1 MSLGR
6 SRDFHWEGF
15 MMPKYLLQIIAILFL
30 IFTLTIPARADGPME
45 RIKETTDKIIAI
57 LSDPDLK
64 APDKAEEKRRRLRQ
78 VVDERFD
85 WEEFSRRTLGKHW
98 RKRTEEEKREFIPLF
113 GKLVER
119 TYMDKV
125 EDYSGEKVVYVS
137 ERTKAKYGLVKAKV
151 MTNDRRE
158 IDVDYRLKNK
168 RSDWYVY
175 DVVVV
180 GVSLVK
186 SYRVQ
191 FNDIIMQSSYEELVK
206 RLKDKLAAEE

>member
-6 SRDFHWEGF
+6 YSHFHWEGF
-15 MMPKYLLQIIAILFL
+15 MMPKCLLQIIAVLFL
-30 IFTLTIPARADGPME
+30 IFAPTIPARADGPME
-45 RIKETTDKIIAI
+45 RIKETTDKIIEI
-57 LSDPDLK
+57 LSDPNLK
-64 APDKAEEKRRRLRQ
+64 GPDKAEEKRRRLRQ

-85 WEEFSRRTLGKHW
+85 WEEFSRRTLAKHW
-98 RKRTEEEKREFIPLF
+98 RKRTDEEKREFIPLF

-125 EDYSGEKVVYVS
+125 EDYSGEKVVYVG
-137 ERTKAKYGLVKAKV
+137 ERTKGDYGLVKAKV
-151 MTNDRRE
+151 LTNDRRE

-168 RSDWYVY
+168 RNDWYVY

-191 FNDIIMQSSYEELVK
+191 FNDIITQSSYEALVK

>member
-1 MSLGR
+1 
-6 SRDFHWEGF
+6 
-15 MMPKYLLQIIAILFL
+15 MMPKGLLQIIAVFFL
-30 IFTLTIPARADGPME
+30 IFTLTIPARANGPME
-45 RIKETTDKIIAI
+45 RIKETTDKIIDI

-64 APDKAEEKRRRLRQ
+64 GPDKAEEKRRRLRQ

-85 WEEFSRRTLGKHW
+85 WEEFARRAMGKHW
-98 RKRTEEEKREFIPLF
+98 RKRTDEEKREFIPLF

-125 EDYSGEKVVYVS
+125 EDYSGERVVYVS

-151 MTNDRRE
+151 VTNDRRE

-191 FNDIIMQSSYEELVK
+191 FNEIIMQSSYEELLK
-206 RLKDKLAAEE
+206 RLKNKLAAEE

>member
-1 MSLGR
+1 
-6 SRDFHWEGF
+6 
-15 MMPKYLLQIIAILFL
+15 MMRKGLLQIIAVSFL

-57 LSDPDLK
+57 LSDPALK

-85 WEEFSRRTLGKHW
+85 WEEFSRRTLAKHW
-98 RKRTEEEKREFIPLF
+98 RKRTEEEKREFVPLF

-125 EDYSGEKVVYVS
+125 EDYSGEKVRYKG
-137 ERTKAKYGLVKAKV
+137 ERVKGKYGLVKAV
-151 MTNDRRE
+151 VETNDRRE
-158 IDVDYRLKNK
+158 IDVDYRLKHK
-168 RSDWYVY
+168 GSDWYVY
-175 DVVVV
+175 DVTVV

-191 FNDIIMQSSYEELVK
+191 FNEIIMQSSYEELVK
-206 RLKDKLAAEE
+206 RLKNKLAAEE

>member
-1 MSLGR
+1 MTPKGLLQV
-6 SRDFHWEGF
+6 FVVLF
-15 MMPKYLLQIIAILFL
+15 MMFVIAAS
-30 IFTLTIPARADGPME
+30 ARADGPME

-57 LSDPDLK
+57 LSDPALK
-64 APDKAEEKRRRLRQ
+64 APDKAEERRRRLRQ

-98 RKRTEEEKREFIPLF
+98 RKRTEAEKREFIPLF

-151 MTNDRRE
+151 VTNDRRE

>member
-1 MSLGR
+1 
-6 SRDFHWEGF
+6 
-15 MMPKYLLQIIAILFL
+15 MMPKCLLQIIAVLFL

-45 RIKETTDKIIAI
+45 RIKETTDKMIAI
-57 LSDPDLK
+57 LSDPDLN

-125 EDYSGEKVVYVS
+125 EDYSGEKVVYVR

-151 MTNDRRE
+151 LTNDRRE

-168 RSDWYVY
+168 RNDWYVY

-186 SYRVQ
+186 SYR
-191 FNDIIMQSSYEELVK
+191 SSSMTSLCSHHMK
-206 RLKDKLAAEE
+206 SL

>member
-1 MSLGR
+1 
-6 SRDFHWEGF
+6 

-151 MTNDRRE
+151 LTNDRRE

-168 RSDWYVY
+168 RNDWYVY

>member
-1 MSLGR
+1 
-6 SRDFHWEGF
+6 
-15 MMPKYLLQIIAILFL
+15 
-30 IFTLTIPARADGPME
+30 
-45 RIKETTDKIIAI
+45 
-57 LSDPDLK
+57 
-64 APDKAEEKRRRLRQ
+64 
-78 VVDERFD
+78 
-85 WEEFSRRTLGKHW
+85 
-98 RKRTEEEKREFIPLF
+98 
-113 GKLVER
+113 
-119 TYMDKV
+119 MDKV

-151 MTNDRRE
+151 LTNDRRE

>member
-1 MSLGR
+1 
-6 SRDFHWEGF
+6 
-15 MMPKYLLQIIAILFL
+15 MMPKCLLQIIAVLFL

-45 RIKETTDKIIAI
+45 RMKETTDKMIAI
-57 LSDPDLK
+57 LSDPDLNG
-64 APDKAEEKRRRLRQ
+64 PDKAEEKRRRLRE

-85 WEEFSRRTLGKHW
+85 WEEFARRAMGKHW
-98 RKRTEEEKREFIPLF
+98 RKRTEEEKREFVPLF

-151 MTNDRRE
+151 LTNDRRE

-168 RSDWYVY
+168 RNDWYVY

-191 FNDIIMQSSYEELVK
+191 FNDIIMQSSYDELVK

>member
-1 MSLGR
+1 
-6 SRDFHWEGF
+6 
-15 MMPKYLLQIIAILFL
+15 MMPKGLLQIFAVFFL
-30 IFTLTIPARADGPME
+30 IFTLTDPARADGPME

-64 APDKAEEKRRRLRQ
+64 APDMAEEKRRRLRQ

-85 WEEFSRRTLGKHW
+85 WEEFSRRSLAKHW
-98 RKRTEEEKREFIPLF
+98 KKRTEEEKREFVPLF

-125 EDYSGEKVVYVS
+125 EDYSGEKVRYKGESV
-137 ERTKAKYGLVKAKV
+137 KGKYGLVKAV
-151 MTNDRRE
+151 VVTNDRRE
-158 IDVDYRLKNK
+158 IDVDYRLKYK

-175 DVVVV
+175 DVKVV

-191 FNDIIMQSSYEELVK
+191 FNEIIMQSSYEELVK

>member
-1 MSLGR
+1 MT
-6 SRDFHWEGF
+6 
-15 MMPKYLLQIIAILFL
+15 PKGLLQVIVVLFMIFVIA
-30 IFTLTIPARADGPME
+30 ASAQADGPME

-57 LSDPDLK
+57 LSDPALK
-64 APDKAEEKRRRLRQ
+64 APDKAEERRRRLRQ

-85 WEEFSRRTLGKHW
+85 WEEFSRRTLAKHW
-98 RKRTEEEKREFIPLF
+98 KKRTAKEKREFVPLF
-113 GKLVER
+113 GTLIER

-125 EDYSGEKVVYVS
+125 EDYSGEKVRYEK
-137 ERTKAKYGLVKAKV
+137 ERVKGKYGLVKAKV
-151 MTNDRRE
+151 VTNDKRE
-158 IDVDYRLKNK
+158 IDVDYRLKYK
-168 RSDWYVY
+168 GSDWYVY
-175 DVVVV
+175 DVKVV

>member
-1 MSLGR
+1 
-6 SRDFHWEGF
+6 
-15 MMPKYLLQIIAILFL
+15 MMCKRLLQIITLLFL
-30 IFTLTIPARADGPME
+30 VLTLAIPARADGPMA
-45 RIKETTDKIIAI
+45 RIKETTDNIIAI
-57 LSDPDLK
+57 LSDPALK
-64 APDKAEEKRRRLRQ
+64 GPDKAEEKRRRIRQ

-85 WEEFSRRTLGKHW
+85 WEEFSRRTLAKHW
-98 RKRTEEEKREFIPLF
+98 KDRTEKEKREFVPLF

-125 EDYSGEKVVYVS
+125 EDYSGEKVKYEG
-137 ERTKAKYGLVKAKV
+137 ERVKGKYGLVKAKV
-151 MTNDRRE
+151 VTNDKRE
-158 IDVDYRLKNK
+158 IDVDYRLKYK

-175 DVVVV
+175 DVTVV

-191 FNDIIMQSSYEELVK
+191 FNEIIMQSSYEELVK

>member
-1 MSLGR
+1 
-6 SRDFHWEGF
+6 

>member
-1 MSLGR
+1 
-6 SRDFHWEGF
+6 

-125 EDYSGEKVVYVS
+125 EDYSGEKVRYKG
-137 ERTKAKYGLVKAKV
+137 ERVKGKYGLVKAV
-151 MTNDRRE
+151 VETNDRRE
-158 IDVDYRLKNK
+158 IDVDYRLKHK
-168 RSDWYVY
+168 GSDWYVY
-175 DVVVV
+175 DVTVV

-191 FNDIIMQSSYEELVK
+191 FNEIIMQSSYEELVK

>member
-1 MSLGR
+1 
-6 SRDFHWEGF
+6 
-15 MMPKYLLQIIAILFL
+15 MMPKCLLQIIAVLFL
-30 IFTLTIPARADGPME
+30 IFTLAIPARADGPME
-45 RIKETTDKIIAI
+45 RIKETTDKIIEI

-64 APDKAEEKRRRLRQ
+64 GPDKAEEKRRRLRQ

-85 WEEFSRRTLGKHW
+85 WEEFARRTLAKHW
-98 RKRTEEEKREFIPLF
+98 RKRTDEEKREFIPLF

-119 TYMDKV
+119 TYMEKV
-125 EDYSGEKVVYVS
+125 EDYSGEKVVYVG
-137 ERTKAKYGLVKAKV
+137 ERTKGKYGLVKAKV
-151 MTNDRRE
+151 LTNDRRE

-168 RSDWYVY
+168 RNDWYVY

-191 FNDIIMQSSYEELVK
+191 FNDIITQSSYEELVK

>member
-6 SRDFHWEGF
+6 SRDYHWEEF
-15 MMPKYLLQIIAILFL
+15 MMSKGLLQIITVLFL
-30 IFTLTIPARADGPME
+30 IFALTVPARADGPME

-57 LSDPDLK
+57 LSDPALK
-64 APDKAEEKRRRLRQ
+64 GPDKAGERRRRLRQ
-78 VVDERFD
+78 VVDKRFD
-85 WEEFSRRTLGKHW
+85 WEEFSRRTLATHW
-98 RKRTEEEKREFIPLF
+98 KDRTEEEKREFIPLF

-125 EDYSGEKVVYVS
+125 EDYSGEKVKYEG
-137 ERTKAKYGLVKAKV
+137 ERVKGKYGLVKAKV
-151 MTNDRRE
+151 VTNDKRE
-158 IDVDYRLKNK
+158 IDVEYRLKNK

-175 DVVVV
+175 DVKVV

-191 FNDIIMQSSYEELVK
+191 FNEIIMQSSYKELVK
-206 RLKDKLAAEE
+206 RLKDKVAAEE